1 MTDLTRRAALRA
13 LAAIGAFPG
22 GLRAALAR
30 AETLPVRD
38 GIALVRR
45 DALEPLPPGDRLL
58 ARFSFPAGSAPVLG
72 PGKEG
77 GGHRLLWR
85 LAFEGQAAGNHGDL
99 YDNRDRDHSRL
110 PPEAHPQL
118 AHTRYDEAAQEAGLH
133 YGVALRVLFEA
144 PTIGNS
150 STALVGGALW
160 RSQPR
165 AALTRAGGPERL
177 WRNHASGALRVYP
190 EHRDHDPQNGDL
202 LPANTPYY
210 LISQGSSRSDLPHL
224 EALAMILAA
233 FRPDTKA
240 ALKKA
245 GLIAPALQMVYRRG
259 REGVR
264 GRAGYI
270 SGAAH
275 PTVFSG
281 GRINLAAMVGTANA
295 LTPDAIPPLVR
306 LAVESETQA
315 EEGVDFFGA
324 GLSEVLFDTPAA
336 IARIWRAPVHRR
348 EMVISAA
355 ATRDPNGRELRFTW
369 ALLHGDPA
377 RTRITALDGAGRR
390 ARIEVDW
397 QSPRPVAGRADLI
410 SPRID
415 IGVFA
420 ENGAAISAPAF
431 VSILLPAHER
441 RDYEEGP
448 DGRMRPAAIDR
459 ARPEGTYADPLIF
472 PDTPWR
478 DVYRYDARGRPA
490 GWIRHHA
497 DGRRTQY
504 DASGARLTLQ
514 GGPRVQY
521 VVRVGEEGERRVI
534 ERAG

>member
-1 MTDLTRRAALRA
+1 MTDFSRRAALRA
-13 LAAIGAFPG
+13 LAAFGAVPG
-22 GLRAALAR
+22 ALRASRAAASVVEVEGGIAPVTRAAL
-30 AETLPVRD
+30 EPVF
-38 GIALVRR
+38 
-45 DALEPLPPGDRLL
+45 PGDRLL
-58 ARFSFPAGSAPVLG
+58 ARFSFPPSSAPVLG

-77 GGHRLLWR
+77 AGHRLLWR
-85 LAFEGQAAGNHGDL
+85 LAFEGRAAGNHGDL

-118 AHTRYDEAAQEAGLH
+118 AHTRYDKAAQEAGLH
-133 YGVALRVLFEA
+133 YGVALKMLFEA
-144 PTIGNS
+144 PVIGNS

-165 AALTRAGGPERL
+165 AALTRAGGPARL

-190 EHRDHDPQNGDL
+190 EHRDHDPAHGDL

-245 GLIAPALQMVYRRG
+245 GLIAPTLQMIYRRG
-259 REGVR
+259 RDGVR

-275 PTVFSG
+275 PTVFG
-281 GRINLAAMVGTANA
+281 AGRINLVAMVGIANA
-295 LTPDAIPPLVR
+295 LAPDAIPPLVR
-306 LAVESETQA
+306 LTVESETAA

-324 GLSEVLFDTPAA
+324 GLSEMLFDTPAA
-336 IARIWRAPVHRR
+336 IARVWRAPVHRR
-348 EMVISAA
+348 EMVLSAA
-355 ATRDPNGRELRFTW
+355 ATRDPNGREMRFTW
-369 ALLHGDPA
+369 ALLHGDPK
-377 RTRITALDGAGRR
+377 RTRITPLDAAGRR
-390 ARIEVDW
+390 ARLEIDW
-397 QSPRPVAGRADLI
+397 QAPRPVAGRMDMI

-441 RDYEEGP
+441 RRYENGP
-448 DGRMRPAAIDR
+448 DGRMRVAEIDR

-478 DVYRYDARGRPA
+478 DVYAYDARGRPA
-490 GWIRHHA
+490 GWTRHHA
-497 DGRRTQY
+497 DGRRTRY
-504 DASGARLTLQ
+504 DASGALLTLQ
-514 GGPRVQY
+514 GGRRVQY
-521 VVRVGEEGERRVI
+521 LVRAGEDGGRRVI